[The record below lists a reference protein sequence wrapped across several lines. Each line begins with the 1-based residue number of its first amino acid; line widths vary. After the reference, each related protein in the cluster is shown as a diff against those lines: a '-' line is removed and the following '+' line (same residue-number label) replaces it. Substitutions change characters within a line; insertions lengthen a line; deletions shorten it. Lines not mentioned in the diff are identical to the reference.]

1 MENTDVREVG
11 FHPPICKVVSLML
24 VPLSDRLD
32 SEEDDVEIDPGRPLN
47 EAIRDCLKEVTSKAG
62 KVRKARK
69 LSYLVSSP

>member
-1 MENTDVREVG
+1 
-11 FHPPICKVVSLML
+11 ML
-24 VPLSDRLD
+24 VPFSDRLD